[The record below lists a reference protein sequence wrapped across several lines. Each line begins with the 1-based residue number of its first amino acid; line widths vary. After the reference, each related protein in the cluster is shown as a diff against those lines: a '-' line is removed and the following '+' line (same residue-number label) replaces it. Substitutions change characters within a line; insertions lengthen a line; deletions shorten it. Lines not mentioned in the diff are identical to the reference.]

1 MNNIANRSFGI
12 FCVLFFL
19 VNMYL
24 NVEYV
29 SAKNDEYQ
37 YDIQDENKKEN
48 ISYEGVKENM
58 EEVIDDQES
67 VKSQEQIVEVDF
79 RIKNYNDEEAYTEY
93 ILSDLPITKYAECKS
108 YKDLLSKDCRVK
120 VPYITNDNQK
130 GVAVLEKGSDEDYE
144 LQEEIILNDAKHVFV
159 SPKKV
164 EEIINNATKENVK
177 EVKYTYSNRYFMTL
191 VFVIT
196 EQNEYLI
203 PFMSQEINNIKNG
216 TLYKVSDFFEH
227 MSNIYNEEYVMEN
240 LKENGGV
247 PYKTDNYSK
256 THIYGFVLAII
267 VLFSS
272 WIGVNIL
279 KREEVELEYENEEKC
294 Y

>member
-1 MNNIANRSFGI
+1 MKAVFDYDVLAKIKTTIVSYLMI
-12 FCVLFFL
+12 KELCVVKFTEEGRLTDSDI
-19 VNMYL
+19 VDISHMY
-24 NVEYV
+24 
-29 SAKNDEYQ
+29 SK
-37 YDIQDENKKEN
+37 DIEHLEEN
-48 ISYEGVKENM
+48 IEKLAEIF
-58 EEVIDDQES
+58 EI
-67 VKSQEQIVEVDF
+67 
-79 RIKNYNDEEAYTEY
+79 ND
-93 ILSDLPITKYAECKS
+93 
-108 YKDLLSKDCRVK
+108 
-120 VPYITNDNQK
+120 
-130 GVAVLEKGSDEDYE
+130 
-144 LQEEIILNDAKHVFV
+144 VF
-159 SPKKV
+159 KV

-227 MSNIYNEEYVMEN
+227 MSNIYNEEYVMEY

-247 PYKTDNYSK
+247 PYKIDNYSK

-272 WIGVNIL
+272 LIGVNIL
-279 KREEVELEYENEEKC
+279 KREEVELEYEN
-294 Y
+294 

>member
-164 EEIINNATKENVK
+164 EEIIEMYMNKYYSTISSEN
-177 EVKYTYSNRYFMTL
+177 EDSYFL
-191 VFVIT
+191 
-196 EQNEYLI
+196 LI
-203 PFMSQEINNIKNG
+203 VDFDNMIQYIK
-216 TLYKVSDFFEH
+216 KV
-227 MSNIYNEEYVMEN
+227 YVS
-240 LKENGGV
+240 K
-247 PYKTDNYSK
+247 NY
-256 THIYGFVLAII
+256 IG
-267 VLFSS
+267 LFSWLIDRAFCVS
-272 WIGVNIL
+272 ISQKQNQYKLKSKIKKRKSIL
-279 KREEVELEYENEEKC
+279 IKALYDINSANLLKCFSEN

>member
-1 MNNIANRSFGI
+1 M
-12 FCVLFFL
+12 C
-19 VNMYL
+19 L

-164 EEIINNATKENVK
+164 EEIINNAIKENVK

-216 TLYKVSDFFEH
+216 TLYKVSDFFER

-272 WIGVNIL
+272 LIGVNIL
-279 KREEVELEYENEEKC
+279 KRKEVELKYEN
-294 Y
+294 